1 MGELSVPGPGF
12 TPDQQKRAAAQE
24 AARLIDSGMRLGL
37 GTGSTIGHL
46 LDALATRITAEH
58 LVVTCAATSV
68 ATERRAAEL
77 GITVVPLTGSLDLAI
92 DGADE
97 VEFGTLHL
105 IKGLGGALLREKQ
118 VAESA
123 RQFVVIADESKLVRR
138 LGERT
143 ALPVEIVE
151 FAAERTMARIAEL
164 GLTTRLRLA
173 ADGSPYRTDNGNRI
187 IDCTIAIDLE
197 PSLLD
202 ASLKSIA
209 GVVETG
215 LFTHGCAAAIIGM
228 TDGST
233 RRFDGGPWARAG
245 VASLVATLR
254 AMKLPQPGR
263 KPVIAVMGV
272 SASGKSTIGA
282 LLAAC
287 LDVAFIDGDDLHPQS
302 NRDKMHA
309 GHPLNDNDRLPWLH
323 RIAGALRAWRQAGSG
338 GVIVSSLLTR
348 HYRDLVR
355 SGCPDLILVNLT
367 GTRDLLTRRMA
378 GRHGHFMPPNLLDS
392 QFATLEPPGA
402 DETVM
407 NVDIDASP
415 IAIIMTIM
423 RRLAAGF

>member
-1 MGELSVPGPGF
+1 MGAVTGATMIA
-12 TPDQQKRAAAQE
+12 TPDQQKRAAARE
-24 AARLIDSGMRLGL
+24 AALLVETGMYLGL
-37 GTGSTIGHL
+37 GTGSTVGYF
-46 LDALATRITAEH
+46 LDALSERIKAES
-58 LVVTCAATSV
+58 LSITCVATSL

-77 GITVVPLTGSLDLAI
+77 GIGVVPLSGMLDLAI

-97 VEFGTLHL
+97 VAFGTLHL

-118 VAESA
+118 IAESA
-123 RQFVVIADESKLVRR
+123 RQFVVIADESKLVRW

-143 ALPVEIVE
+143 PLPVEIVD
-151 FAAERTMARIAEL
+151 FAVERTIARIGDI
-164 GLTTRLRLA
+164 GLPGVLRMSDA
-173 ADGSPYRTDNGNRI
+173 ATPYRTDNGNQI
-187 IDCTIAIDLE
+187 VDCTIAVEMTPPVLE
-197 PSLLD
+197 
-202 ASLKSIA
+202 ATLKTIA

-233 RRFDGGPWARAG
+233 RRFDGDPWARAG
-245 VASLVATLR
+245 VASHVATLR
-254 AMKLPQPGR
+254 SMGLPLPHP

-287 LDVAFIDGDDLHPQS
+287 LGVAFIDGDDLHPQS
-302 NRDKMHA
+302 NRAKMHA

-323 RIAGALRAWRQAGSG
+323 RIAGALRGWRDAGCG

-355 SGCPDLILVNLT
+355 SGCAGLILVNLT
-367 GTRDLLTRRMA
+367 GRRDLLAKRAA
-378 GRHGHFMPPNLLDS
+378 GRHGHFMPPDLLDS

-407 NVDIDASP
+407 NIDVDASP
-415 IAIIMTIM
+415 IAIVTSIMQ
-423 RRLAAGF
+423 RLAEGV

>member
-1 MGELSVPGPGF
+1 VTNSNT
-12 TPDQQKRAAAQE
+12 TPDQQKRAAAIE
-24 AARLIDSGMRLGL
+24 AAKLVESGMLLGL
-37 GTGSTIGHL
+37 GTGSTVSHL
-46 LDALATRITAEH
+46 LDAIAARITAEN
-58 LVVTCAATSV
+58 LAITCAATSV
-68 ATERRAAEL
+68 STERRAAEL
-77 GITVVPLTGSLDLAI
+77 GIKVVPLTGSLDLAI

-97 VEFGTLHL
+97 VEFGTLNL

-118 VAESA
+118 VAQSA

-143 ALPVEIVE
+143 ALPVEIVD
-151 FAAERTMARIAEL
+151 FAVERTIARISEL
-164 GLTTRLRLA
+164 GMSAQLRRA
-173 ADGSPYRTDNGNRI
+173 ADGTPYRTDNGNRI
-187 IDCTIAIDLE
+187 VDCTITPNLAPD
-197 PSLLD
+197 LLD
-202 ASLKSIA
+202 VTLKTIA

-233 RRFDGGPWARAG
+233 RKFEGGLWARAG
-245 VASLVATLR
+245 VAAQVATLCH
-254 AMKLPQPGR
+254 MNLPRPAS

-309 GHPLNDNDRLPWLH
+309 GHPLDDNDRLPWLH
-323 RIAGALRAWRQAGSG
+323 RIAGVLRGWRHDGQG

-367 GTRDLLTRRMA
+367 GPRALLASRMA
-378 GRHGHFMPPNLLDS
+378 GRHGHFMPPGLLDS

-415 IAIIMTIM
+415 ITLTSTIM
-423 RRLAAGF
+423 QRLAAGF